1 MRRTAAQLSY
11 LLRKRIRL
19 YANERKRKRDN
30 EVRRF
35 FTDKFLR
42 NPHLFPRGV
51 RQKQAIREARGFRER
66 SVQHRT
72 RRSENASATT
82 KRAAFSR
89 TSSYVTPTYFLAAF
103 VKNKQ
108 FAKRAASANGAYN
121 TVRDGAK
128 TQARQ
133 QSAPLFH
140 GRRINRRAQKS
151 PYASPRRRTPRIFSP
166 FRLRRKRGR

>member
-1 MRRTAAQLSY
+1 MERNKKYPFFRAVKKRPPVSN
-11 LLRKRIRL
+11 RKIL
-19 YANERKRKRDN
+19 
-30 EVRRF
+30 
-35 FTDKFLR
+35 FLCAGQR
-42 NPHLFPRGV
+42 HNYPIFYGNV
-51 RQKQAIREARGFRER
+51 
-66 SVQHRT
+66 SVCTQT
-72 RRSENASATT
+72 SENTSATT

-121 TVRDGAK
+121 TVRDGTK

-133 QSAPLFH
+133 RSAPLFH

>member
-1 MRRTAAQLSY
+1 MTFGRFSPKNGLLAFFSTVGREFFLFFLAPRDFSPVLYRCFILLYRRKTVWKGIKNIRFFAPIKKDLPYRTGRSFFMRRTAAQLSY

-19 YANERKRKRDN
+19 YANERKYKRDN
-30 EVRRF
+30 KARR
-35 FTDKFLR
+35 
-42 NPHLFPRGV
+42 
-51 RQKQAIREARGFRER
+51 
-66 SVQHRT
+66 
-72 RRSENASATT
+72 
-82 KRAAFSR
+82 FSR
-89 TSSYVTPTYFLAAF
+89 TSSYVTLTYFLAAF

-140 GRRINRRAQKS
+140 GQVL
-151 PYASPRRRTPRIFSP
+151 T
-166 FRLRRKRGR
+166 